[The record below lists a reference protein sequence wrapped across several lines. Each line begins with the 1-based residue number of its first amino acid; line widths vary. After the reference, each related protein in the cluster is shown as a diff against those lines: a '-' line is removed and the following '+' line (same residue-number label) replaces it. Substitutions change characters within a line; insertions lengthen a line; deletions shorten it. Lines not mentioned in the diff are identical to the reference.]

1 MQLGKLILIC
11 YCSKIIAFAQRSLSF
26 CLAYREEKIR
36 EEKKKKEK
44 EKKEAFATNL
54 LEIKIK
60 RFKTLKNVNVYE
72 YTKKYFKLIRANVNS
87 V

>member
-1 MQLGKLILIC
+1 MQFVKLILIC
-11 YCSKIIAFAQRSLSF
+11 YCSEIIAFAQRLLPF
-26 CLAYREEKIR
+26 CLALREEKIR

-54 LEIKIK
+54 LKTKIK
-60 RFKTLKNVNVYE
+60 LFKTLKNFNVYE